1 MDNCCLNRPF
11 DDQSNIRNHLESEAI
26 KGIISLCEQGN
37 LKLISS
43 QVLEFEISNTSDELR
58 KSNLLAI
65 NGLASMNIEVTEEL
79 RQRAKTFESL
89 KIQAF
94 DAMHLACAEE
104 NANVILTVDDKFRK
118 NANKIQDLK
127 IRIDNPLRW
136 LEEFLQ

>member
-127 IRIDNPLRW
+127 IRIDNPLR
-136 LEEFLQ
+136 